1 MCCVIHTYTMSL
13 DHQASYCIIIMDRTG
28 QEQDEISSVDK
39 FCDIMLMPCIYVIGQ
54 DMLCG
59 NHQVME
65 LYRNII
71 KHVMTESLFGVIECD
86 ITVPNQL
93 WNVFAEMPPI
103 FNNVGLVFNDICA
116 EPQDR
121 VNPNYKCNKLIDSF
135 FGNKVL
141 FHTELLKWYV
151 NKCLDVSSVACTVKY
166 KCNTLFNAFMDHVSN
181 DMRAGDTNQA
191 YTLHENDVID

>member
-1 MCCVIHTYTMSL
+1 
-13 DHQASYCIIIMDRTG
+13 MDRTG
-28 QEQDEISSVDK
+28 QEQGEISSVDK
-39 FCDIMLMPCIYVIGQ
+39 FCDMMLMPCIYVIGQ

-71 KHVMTESLFGVIECD
+71 KHVMAESLFGVIECD

-116 EPQDR
+116 EPQDW
-121 VNPNYKCNKLIDSF
+121 VNPNYKCNKLIGSF

-141 FHTELLKWYV
+141 FHTELLKCVTHCSMHSWIMFRMTCELEIPIKPTHY
-151 NKCLDVSSVACTVKY
+151 
-166 KCNTLFNAFMDHVSN
+166 
-181 DMRAGDTNQA
+181 MRMM
-191 YTLHENDVID
+191 